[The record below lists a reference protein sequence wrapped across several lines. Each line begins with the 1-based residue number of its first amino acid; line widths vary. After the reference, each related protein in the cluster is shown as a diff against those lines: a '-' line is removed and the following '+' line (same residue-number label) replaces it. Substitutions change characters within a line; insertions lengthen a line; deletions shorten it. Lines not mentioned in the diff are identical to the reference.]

1 LGKIKIKKIK
11 CRVVLKNRKVGFRK
25 GKHKKIERLE
35 KMKEE
40 KMRRFEKVG
49 LKKVRGVVCLF

>member
-35 KMKEE
+35 KMKME
-40 KMRRFEKVG
+40 KLENI
-49 LKKVRGVVCLF
+49 KK